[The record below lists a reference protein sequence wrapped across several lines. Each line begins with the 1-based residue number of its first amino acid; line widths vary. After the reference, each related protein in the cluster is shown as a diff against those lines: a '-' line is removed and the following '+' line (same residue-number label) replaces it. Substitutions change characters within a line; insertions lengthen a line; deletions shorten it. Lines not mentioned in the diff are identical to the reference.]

1 MEIDDILCEG
11 MTKSISTKVE
21 TISQNQHF
29 IIYPNPSN
37 DGKCIIIV
45 DEVCDVIVTNLVGD
59 VVKQLKAIPQFD
71 NEITLPE
78 QGVYIVRAGTVV
90 EKVIVK

>member
-1 MEIDDILCEG
+1 M
-11 MTKSISTKVE
+11 
-21 TISQNQHF
+21 
-29 IIYPNPSN
+29 PNN
-37 DGKCIIIV
+37 DGKFHIIV
-45 DEVCDVIVTNLVGD
+45 EKICNIVIVDIIGR
-59 VVKQLKAIPQFD
+59 VVKEFKAVPMFD